1 MNKFLARACSTN
13 TPKIVFLSTFQSP
26 SISQLPSLSSL
37 LSMATISLPHF
48 TRSLAPL
55 ALWIGWWDEN
65 SSAKCGRKASFYVHE
80 RLNISL
86 INLNG
91 FHFLSLWLLLDI
103 TFLSAQSFP
112 IFLFIHSI
120 LFLDSFSFSFS
131 FSDAGNFFMQDA
143 ILDVNF
149 CRRVFS
155 CANKK
160 NDYISLHSSYY
171 SDIISCNWGFFLRIL
186 LIFF

>member
-65 SSAKCGRKASFYVHE
+65 SSAKCERKASFYVHE
-80 RLNISL
+80 RLNISYFV
-86 INLNG
+86 NK
-91 FHFLSLWLLLDI
+91 FEW
-103 TFLSAQSFP
+103 
-112 IFLFIHSI
+112 
-120 LFLDSFSFSFS
+120 FSFSVIVTFTRY
-131 FSDAGNFFMQDA
+131 N
-143 ILDVNF
+143 
-149 CRRVFS
+149 
-155 CANKK
+155 
-160 NDYISLHSSYY
+160 
-171 SDIISCNWGFFLRIL
+171 
-186 LIFF
+186 IFFSSVISHLSFHSFNIILRLVLIQFQFLWRRKLFHAGCDSRCQFLPQSFLMR